1 MESHSNVKL
10 EMSSLRVMVK
20 RSRGKKQQ
28 EETEKQ
34 QHFIVTESNLFKGFN
49 TEDIRKYDQEES
61 GNLDIAY
68 IIPHPMEDSWL
79 RDSQRCLPSL
89 SILPKYFWS

>member
-1 MESHSNVKL
+1 
-10 EMSSLRVMVK
+10 MVK
-20 RSRGKKQQ
+20 SSREKTQQ

-68 IIPHPMEDSWL
+68 IIPHPMEDSWSV
-79 RDSQRCLPSL
+79 DPQRHLPTL
-89 SILPKYFWS
+89 